1 MNYFMSILKHDQ
13 SKINKL
19 NQCLT
24 EKCDHIVPSSAW
36 QIDQMKIALHAT
48 TKWFTIASFC
58 SDTHE
63 LVKILCAILI
73 GSTVQERSFS
83 CIWQINDWLSISL
96 LKDQLGD
103 FAITAVHSHTILIL
117 KTDIYSAFMRIHPP
131 RMMSSSLFIDS
142 WFIKYLYIF
151 IHWYYDSNIW
161 RFTKKLNPTAC
172 SLNSR
177 AFISTLLYEL

>member
-36 QIDQMKIALHAT
+36 QIDQMKITLHAT

-117 KTDIYSAFMRIHPP
+117 KTDICHAYISITLVGWRCLTFYWQL
-131 RMMSSSLFIDS
+131 SSWIFVCFHSLR
-142 WFIKYLYIF
+142 L
-151 IHWYYDSNIW
+151 
-161 RFTKKLNPTAC
+161 
-172 SLNSR
+172 
-177 AFISTLLYEL
+177 